1 MTPSPKLA
9 SYNGRLIDEAEA
21 TIHALAPAVKYASA
35 LFEGCRAYWNA
46 EQESLLAFRL
56 PDHIDRLF
64 DGMRILRFEAAIDR
78 ETLTRWVLNLIRQ
91 QEIRQGLYFRI
102 LAFIDGRG
110 DQGARG
116 PVSFIITQAPLGR
129 GAEFERGFRLGVSSW
144 VRVADRAMPPR
155 VKCIANYHNG
165 RLGILDA
172 QQQGFDYPLFLTE
185 AGKVAETAGS
195 CLFLLRRGRVVT
207 PSVTSDILESITRD
221 TVLRLLAD
229 DGIAVEER
237 AVDRTET
244 YLAEEAF
251 ITGTHQE
258 VCPVVSIDG
267 LPIGR
272 GEPGP
277 FVRRLQGRYLD
288 LVEGRS
294 ADPEGWRLPIT
305 RTDVAKSD

>member
-1 MTPSPKLA
+1 MTSSKRLA
-9 SYNGRLIDEAEA
+9 SYNGQIIAEDEAK
-21 TIHALAPAVKYASA
+21 IHALSPAVKYASA

-46 EQESLLAFRL
+46 EQQTLLAFRL
-56 PDHIDRLF
+56 ADHIDRLF
-64 DGMRILRFEAAIDR
+64 DGMRILRFEAEIDR
-78 ETLTRWVLNLIRQ
+78 ETLTKWVLELIQRQ
-91 QEIRQGLYFRI
+91 GERQGLYFRI

-116 PVSFIITQAPLGR
+116 PVSFIVTQAPLGR
-129 GAEFERGFRLGVSSW
+129 GVEFERGFRLGVSSW

-195 CLFLLRRGRVVT
+195 CLFLVKRGRVVT

-221 TVLRLLAD
+221 TVLSLLAE
-229 DGIAVEER
+229 DGITVEER
-237 AVDRTET
+237 AVDRSET

-258 VCPVVSIDG
+258 VCPVVAIDG
-267 LPIGR
+267 LPIGT
-272 GEPGP
+272 GKPGP
-277 FVRRLQGRYLD
+277 FVRKLQQRYLD

-294 ADPEGWRLPIT
+294 ADPQGWRRAIALSS
-305 RTDVAKSD
+305 VAQND